1 MRKKIYFGH
10 PMNTYGTPL
19 EARLL
24 AAIELAFPWMYIEN
38 PNQPRHQE
46 GCRRQEAETGNPMR
60 YFFEKVLPGCRA
72 GIFLPFRD
80 GMWGAGVF
88 GEAIVLMEQE
98 CPIWEISPGGVIA
111 RICDLDGSLELSI
124 DETLARI
131 KTASGEW
138 APYQS
143 RRQRRQ
149 KRGLSWAIL

>member
-1 MRKKIYFGH
+1 LKFLILWLTLTAGKEGLKMLKIYFGH

-19 EARLL
+19 ETRLL
-24 AAIELAFPWMYIEN
+24 AEISEAFPSLYIEN

-46 GCRRQEAETGNPMR
+46 GCRRWEAETGNPMG
-60 YFFEKVLPGCRA
+60 YFFSEVLPSCCA

-80 GMWGAGVF
+80 GKWGAGVF

-98 CPIWEISPGGVIA
+98 CPIWEISPGGIITPIDA
-111 RICDLDGSLELSI
+111 LNGSLELSI

-138 APYQS
+138 APY
-143 RRQRRQ
+143 
-149 KRGLSWAIL
+149 